1 MTNKEVSKNS
11 NKRNGYLNIAVSLL
25 LIELAKFSLS
35 LSLFLFLE
43 KMLSIGDVLEIDP
56 FLHCRG
62 IVLSATFLEDGLA
75 IRIKSFKNNHVQ

>member
-11 NKRNGYLNIAVSLL
+11 NKRNGYLNIAVSLSR
-25 LIELAKFSLS
+25 IELAKFSLS